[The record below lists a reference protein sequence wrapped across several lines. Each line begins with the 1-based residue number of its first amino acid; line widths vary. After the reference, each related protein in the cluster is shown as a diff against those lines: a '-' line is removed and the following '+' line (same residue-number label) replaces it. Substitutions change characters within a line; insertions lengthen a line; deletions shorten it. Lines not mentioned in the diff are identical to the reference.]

1 MAKIFPGRMT
11 HKRDGE
17 LVVFMIGMRV
27 NKPWRPDQW
36 IPTFM
41 AMGPML
47 TELFKEPD
55 SGLMGARITL
65 GSSGPVLI
73 QYWSSKEKL
82 YSYASNRDAAHRPA
96 WSAFNARA
104 RKAPGA
110 VGIWHE
116 TYQVESAESMYV
128 GMPASGLGL
137 ATELVPV
144 TTHSTHARDRMNEGR
159 TAAKG

>member
-11 HKRDGE
+11 HKRDGG

-27 NKPWRPDQW
+27 NKPWRLDQW
-36 IPTFM
+36 IPPFL

-47 TELFKEPD
+47 AELLGDPE
-55 SGLMGARITL
+55 SGLLGGRITL

-73 QYWSSKEKL
+73 QYWASKEHL
-82 YSYASNRDAAHRPA
+82 YRYASERDHAHRPA

-116 TYQVESAESMYV
+116 TFQVESAETMYV
-128 GMPASGLGL
+128 GMPAYGL
-137 ATELVPV
+137 AQATEHVAV
-144 TTHSTHARDRMNEGR
+144 TQQANQARDRMRAGR
-159 TAAKG
+159 TKAAS